1 MEDNPFEIF
10 DAANLICYPDSQIT
24 LFANLRA
31 TSHNVA
37 GILLSALFYHY
48 DPVHCAAPQRQ
59 PLLESINEAPE
70 VLVED
75 LDSMEPVD
83 FDVGD

>member
-1 MEDNPFEIF
+1 MRFLMLRI
-10 DAANLICYPDSQIT
+10 
-24 LFANLRA
+24 LFATLTPESPSSQ
-31 TSHNVA
+31 TSEPLPI
-37 GILLSALFYHY
+37 ILQASYCQPFYHY
-48 DPVHCAAPQRQ
+48 DPVHCAAPQKQ

-70 VLVED
+70 VLEED